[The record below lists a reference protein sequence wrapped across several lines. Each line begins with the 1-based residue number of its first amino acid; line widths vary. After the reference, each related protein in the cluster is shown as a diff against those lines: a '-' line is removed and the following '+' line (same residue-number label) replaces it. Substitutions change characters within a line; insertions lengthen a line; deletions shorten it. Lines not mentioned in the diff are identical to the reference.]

1 MNTHDILR
9 VVKEDILRILGEEK
23 DNGVLLACL
32 KSEIKV
38 SNLFMLRAVE
48 ELERDGLIQSKGNFI
63 LLTERGWGDAEEI
76 VRKHIF
82 IENYFKETRS
92 EDEAHK
98 AAHILEHNVS
108 QEVIDTIKKLSTLK
122 KEGIPV
128 PKFDPAQEGIITNIT
143 FSDFTLFERIVSMG
157 IFPGEKI
164 RITNVIPGSVIVGI
178 GNKRFALGGE
188 IAQGI
193 EALRSGEA

>member
-1 MNTHDILR
+1 MNTHDILT

-23 DNGVLLACL
+23 DNGISLACL

-48 ELERDGLIQSKGNFI
+48 ELERDGLIQSKGNLI

-92 EDEAHK
+92 GEEAHE
-98 AAHILEHNVS
+98 AAHILEHYVS
-108 QEVIDTIKKLSTLK
+108 QEVIDNLKELSTFRK
-122 KEGIPV
+122 GGIPIT
-128 PKFDPAQEGIITNIT
+128 KFEPDEGGVITNIT
-143 FSDFTLFERIVSMG
+143 FSDSALFERIVSMG

-164 RITNVIPGSVIVGI
+164 RIMDIIPGSVIVGI
-178 GNKRFALGGE
+178 GGKKFALGGE
-188 IAQGI
+188 IAGGI
-193 EALRSGEA
+193 EVLGNEGA

>member
-1 MNTHDILR
+1 MNTHDILT

-23 DNGVLLACL
+23 DNGISLACL

-92 EDEAHK
+92 GEEAHE
-98 AAHILEHNVS
+98 AAHILEHYVS
-108 QEVIDTIKKLSTLK
+108 QEVIDNLKELSTFRK
-122 KEGIPV
+122 GGIPIT
-128 PKFDPAQEGIITNIT
+128 KFEPDEGGVITNIT
-143 FSDFTLFERIVSMG
+143 FSDSALFERIVSMG

-164 RITNVIPGSVIVGI
+164 RIMDIIPGSVIVGI
-178 GNKRFALGGE
+178 GGKKFALGGE
-188 IAQGI
+188 IAGGI
-193 EALRSGEA
+193 EVLGNEGA

>member
-1 MNTHDILR
+1 MNTHDILTI
-9 VVKEDILRILGEEK
+9 VKGDILRILGEEK
-23 DNGVLLACL
+23 DNGVSLASL

-63 LLTERGWGDAEEI
+63 SLTERGWEDAEKI

-92 EDEAHK
+92 REEAHK
-98 AAHILEHNVS
+98 AAHILEHYVS
-108 QEVIDTIKKLSTLK
+108 QEVIDNLKELSTFRK
-122 KEGIPV
+122 GGIPIT
-128 PKFDPAQEGIITNIT
+128 KFELDEGGVITNIT
-143 FSDFTLFERIVSMG
+143 FSDSALFERIVSMG

-164 RITNVIPGSVIVGI
+164 RVMNVVPESVIVGI
-178 GNKRFALGGE
+178 GGTKFALGRE
-188 IAQGI
+188 IAGGI
-193 EALRSGEA
+193 EALRNEAA